1 MGTSYGITLEIR
13 DLNKD
18 NLDFTTTADGSNQ
31 VTLDLTSGAAID
43 CFVDW
48 GDGIINFIS
57 SDTDPNKT
65 HTYSSGGSKRIKIYP
80 NGQNVTLG
88 THNFF
93 TGSNLVRFRGGRRGR
108 TSLYGLY
115 SSDARANSAYPA
127 GIGSWDT
134 SSVTDMA
141 SMFAGA
147 AGRSGAPSA
156 FNQDI
161 GNWDVSSVT
170 NMNRMFNITSAFNQ
184 DIGSWDVSSVT
195 DMERMFDSASAF
207 NQDIGSWDVS
217 SVTDMAGL
225 FQSASAFNQ
234 DIGSWDVSSV
244 TDMERM
250 FAISPFNQDIGNWD
264 VSSVTSMRSTFQSN
278 SAFNQDISSWDVSS
292 VTDMAGLFQSA
303 SAFNQDIGSWDTSSV
318 TTMRDMFRDSPF
330 NQDISS
336 WDFSSL
342 NNQQSLANFF
352 TGAGLSTANYD
363 LLLIRWASQAS
374 SMPINMTYINM
385 GTSTYTTGSAA
396 ATARNTLVNTYGW
409 SITDGGAV

>member
-18 NLDFTTTADGSNQ
+18 NLDFTATADGSNQ
-31 VTLDLTSGAAID
+31 VILDLTSGAAID

-93 TGSNLVRFRGGRRGR
+93 TGSNLVRLGGGRRGR
-108 TSLYGLY
+108 TSLSSLY
-115 SSDARANSAYPA
+115 SHAVNPYQNRTAPAKANSDYPA
-127 GIGSWDT
+127 NIGDWDVSNVTDFSSMFRGSSHFGNPVLNNFNKDISSWDV
-134 SSVTDMA
+134 SNATDMN
-141 SMFAGA
+141 SMFL
-147 AGRSGAPSA
+147 RAPA

-161 GNWDVSSVT
+161 GNWDVSNVT
-170 NMNRMFNITSAFNQ
+170 NMRFMFLQAY
-184 DIGSWDVSSVT
+184 
-195 DMERMFDSASAF
+195 
-207 NQDIGSWDVS
+207 
-217 SVTDMAGL
+217 
-225 FQSASAFNQ
+225 
-234 DIGSWDVSSV
+234 
-244 TDMERM
+244 
-250 FAISPFNQDIGNWD
+250 
-264 VSSVTSMRSTFQSN
+264 
-278 SAFNQDISSWDVSS
+278 AFNQDISSWDVSS
-292 VTDMAGLFQSA
+292 VTNMQSMFYGYYHRPHPEY
-303 SAFNQDIGSWDTSSV
+303 SFNQDIGSWDVSSVTNMSRMFSYASAFNQDISSWDTSSV
-318 TTMRDMFRDSPF
+318 TDMGYMFRGAASF

-342 NNQQSLANFF
+342 NSAFSPHYRLANFF

-374 SMPINMTYINM
+374 SMPINMTYVYM